1 MKAVKYH
8 LYFSYQEQSPLL
20 KALINLK
27 NEILAQGKC
36 AEPVDELIIKIT
48 KARRKKLKII

>member
-1 MKAVKYH
+1 MKDVKYH
-8 LYFSYQEQSPLL
+8 LYFSYQEQSQLL

-27 NEILAQGKC
+27 NELIAQGKYH
-36 AEPVDELIIKIT
+36 EPVDELIIKIT

>member
-1 MKAVKYH
+1 MKDVKYY
-8 LYFSYQEQSPLL
+8 LYFSYQEQSQLL

-27 NEILAQGKC
+27 NELIAQGKY

-48 KARRKKLKII
+48 KARRKKLKVI